1 MACCVPSLWACGG
14 VPCASRRVAADGAER
29 TWRLPSPCSVL
40 SCDAAFPPQDTGV
53 GTTLVETAAMALGVA
68 LHIAV
73 LRLEHAVPGV
83 CLH

>member
-1 MACCVPSLWACGG
+1 M
-14 VPCASRRVAADGAER
+14 
-29 TWRLPSPCSVL
+29 PSPCSVL

>member
-1 MACCVPSLWACGG
+1 MGQSELSAC
-14 VPCASRRVAADGAER
+14 
-29 TWRLPSPCSVL
+29 PSPCSVL
-40 SCDAAFPPQDTGV
+40 SCEFPPQDTGV